1 MIHLVV
7 PGEPIGKAR
16 PRWSQHGTY
25 TPTKTVNYETQIK
38 ERFAAEHPGH
48 IPLTCALKL
57 DVKAFFAIPK
67 SASRTRAENMR
78 LNRIT
83 PTKRP
88 DADNVLKVVADAL
101 NGIAYRDDSQIVW
114 AEVKKGYSEVPR
126 LEVTISVVGRS

>member
-1 MIHLVV
+1 VIHLVV

-48 IPLTCALKL
+48 IPLTCA
-57 DVKAFFAIPK
+57 VRMEVRAFFSIPK
-67 SASRTRAENMR
+67 SASRTKAEAMR
-78 LNRIT
+78 LNQIT
-83 PTKRP
+83 PTKKP
-88 DADNVLKVVADAL
+88 DADNCLKIVADAL

-114 AEVKKGYSEVPR
+114 AEIRKGYSEVPR
-126 LEVTISVVGRS
+126 IEIVISQVGRA